1 MKNTPSR
8 HQTHTDFEEENLFK
22 KEFKDIA
29 PIKQDKIPPQRFSS
43 KQNWNTKQKNQSSQA
58 EMRQAAAA
66 FEFSDGFEGHF
77 EIDQP
82 LKYIKPDTDTH
93 EVKRLRRGDY
103 PPDLILD
110 LHGLKKEEAKHEVA
124 ALIHAAQKQH
134 VYCVSIMH
142 GKGTYTLKKAVP
154 NWLIQ
159 HPAVLGFHQA
169 PKEWGG
175 QAAVLVL
182 IDLPQRHAKY

>member
-1 MKNTPSR
+1 MKNTPFHR
-8 HQTHTDFEEENLFK
+8 KTQTDSDEPDLFK

-43 KQNWNTKQKNQSSQA
+43 KQNSGLKQKNKA
-58 EMRQAAAA
+58 DLTEIKQAAAA

-77 EIDQP
+77 DINRP
-82 LKYIKPDTDTH
+82 LKYVNAEADSH

-110 LHGLKKEEAKHEVA
+110 LHGVKKEEAKHEIA

-142 GKGTYTLKKAVP
+142 GKGTYALKKSIP

-159 HPAVLGFHQA
+159 HPAVMGFHQA

-175 QAAVLVL
+175 QAALLVL
-182 IDLPQRHAKY
+182 IDLPLHHGKY